1 MRSEFRKTTPF
12 TGIESRIS
20 ANVNIVKSKICNIQ
34 ITAQENILPVI
45 QLEERNGLLVI
56 SSGAYEFQTDSTI
69 TITIYL
75 PSVDEIRLSDKGT
88 ISSECPAEKICLAG
102 NGIIRC
108 KGKIR
113 QATVVL
119 SGSGEIFLGD
129 MKLNQAKINIT
140 GSGNIYV
147 NASDNLSVMLAGE
160 GFIYYKGKPLISSTF
175 SGDGRLIS
183 MK

>member
-12 TGIESRIS
+12 TGIDSRIC
-20 ANVNIVKSKICNIQ
+20 ANVNIVKSKIRNIQ
-34 ITAQENILPVI
+34 ITAQENILPII

-56 SSGAYEFQTDSTI
+56 SSGAYEFQSDSII

-75 PSVDEIRLSDKGT
+75 PSIDEIRLSDKGT
-88 ISSECPAEKICLAG
+88 ISSQCPAEKICLSG
-102 NGIIRC
+102 NGIILC

-113 QATVVL
+113 QATIIL

-129 MKLNQAKINIT
+129 MKLNVAEINIT
-140 GSGNIYV
+140 GSGNIHV
-147 NASDNLSVMLAGE
+147 NASDNLGVVVAGS